1 LDRHA
6 SSAASLLDKIS
17 KDGRVAGFALLLL
30 LAQFAAISY
39 IYISKPRDIFMD
51 TSFFFAPAYNLAKY
65 GVLTNSLRPDLTGFG
80 SNTYWMPPLDFF
92 LQSLLYRVFD
102 PADTALRLVVPA
114 ILPVIL
120 SLLGLWLLLEFLMKL
135 KPSGEV
141 SKLLLIAA
149 ILSPGFVY
157 TAITNRPEAL
167 MGLIAIGMLVTASP
181 LLLGLLCAM
190 AISTHFAAALL
201 VIYAAAKSYKSKT
214 LPVMLLSCCVFLLP
228 YLWFMSLDP
237 SGALT
242 QILHNALSS
251 GVKKEYLPTLFG
263 LFKFFP
269 IIVPT
274 LFYGWKELKSRKIP
288 GLEFLFGV
296 FVFIATVP
304 IGAESKYAIM
314 AVPFLL
320 YWIMK
325 NHDSQEVRA
334 YLVAI
339 IALNLAFNS
348 IALGQ
353 EALSTG
359 NPSDIV
365 KISASLPA
373 GTCYS
378 FEYFYMLGDKVNYFQ
393 NEMVPPNGYT
403 YNACKYVVAMK
414 GFVPAQVPC
423 LKEQKTLIETRSFLF
438 ARLGFADRSTVLYE
452 NQCQG
457 LPE

>member
-1 LDRHA
+1 MDKYL
-6 SSAASLLDKIS
+6 SGAASLLDKIS
-17 KDGRVAGFALLLL
+17 KNRRVVGFALLLL

-39 IYISKPRDIFMD
+39 IYISKPRDIIMD
-51 TSFFFAPAYNLAKY
+51 TSFFFAPAYNLAKF

-80 SNTYWMPPLDFF
+80 SNTYWMPPLWFF
-92 LQSLLYRVFD
+92 LQSLVYRILD
-102 PADTALRLVVPA
+102 PTDPTLRLIIPTL
-114 ILPVIL
+114 LPVIL

-149 ILSPGFVY
+149 ILSPGFIY

-167 MGLIAIGMLVTASP
+167 MGAIAIGMLVTTSP

-201 VIYAAAKSYKSKT
+201 VIYAAVKAYKSKT
-214 LPVMLLSCCVFLLP
+214 LPVMLLSCGVFLLP
-228 YLWFMSLDP
+228 YLYFVSLDP

-242 QILHNALSS
+242 QILHSALSS

-269 IIVPT
+269 MILPS
-274 LFYGWKELKSRKIP
+274 LFFGAKAFQSKKSP
-288 GLEFLFGV
+288 GFEFFFGLFI
-296 FVFIATVP
+296 FIATVP
-304 IGAESKYAIM
+304 MGSSSKYAIM

-320 YWIMK
+320 YSIMK
-325 NHDSQEVRA
+325 NFESQEIRG

-339 IALNLAFNS
+339 IALNLIFNS

-353 EALSTG
+353 EALSIG

-365 KISASLPA
+365 KINASLPE

-378 FEYFYMLGDKVNYFQ
+378 FEYFYMLRDKVNYFQ
-393 NEMVPPNGYT
+393 NEMVPPSEYT
-403 YNACKYVVAMK
+403 YNTCRYVVAMK
-414 GFVPAQVPC
+414 GFGEPDC
-423 LKEQKTLIETRSFLF
+423 LKEQKTLIEMKPFLF
-438 ARLGFADRSTVLYE
+438 AKLGFVDHSTVLYE
-452 NQCQG
+452 NQCKD
-457 LPE
+457 LPK